1 MPLFF
6 NASFFITR
14 PFLQRTPPITLCLSV
29 DVTDSDQL
37 EQVIQQGISQFGSVA
52 CLINNAGVMLLGQA
66 DSHDLKKRA
75 TMLNDNVM
83 GVLNGIH
90 AILNDM
96 KQRKTARLLMSALL
110 LGAKL
115 SLTIRLI
122 VHQDCRACAN

>member
-1 MPLFF
+1 
-6 NASFFITR
+6 
-14 PFLQRTPPITLCLSV
+14 
-29 DVTDSDQL
+29 
-37 EQVIQQGISQFGSVA
+37 
-52 CLINNAGVMLLGQA
+52 
-66 DSHDLKKRA
+66 
-75 TMLNDNVM
+75 MLNDNVM